1 MLDLK
6 TQSQLVDATAS
17 IMRAYVRAATDT
29 AAASASRNLSLW
41 TQMLEAAAPRPAPG
55 GRLEPESRSPALPS
69 WPWLPGA
76 APAMSWAPLA
86 QAWWLG
92 PSVKFWAPVADW
104 SGWGRGP
111 FPAWSGWNGAAQV
124 PASPAANGS
133 VRPAPDAGF
142 ASYRSSGG
150 HAAAQVIVP
159 AMVPAMELASL
170 TATTALSPMQ
180 TMLGVWRAALGA

>member
-1 MLDLK
+1 MLDFK

-41 TQMLEAAAPRPAPG
+41 SQMLEAATPRQAPAERPEAP
-55 GRLEPESRSPALPS
+55 SPALPS

-104 SGWGRGP
+104 GGWGSGP

-124 PASPAANGS
+124 PPSPAAANGS
-133 VRPAPDAGF
+133 ARPAPDAGF

-159 AMVPAMELASL
+159 AIVPAMELASL

-180 TMLGVWRAALGA
+180 TMLGGWRAALGA

>member
-104 SGWGRGP
+104 GGWGQRPVPCLERLERRSAGACVARGQWLGTP
-111 FPAWSGWNGAAQV
+111 GAGRRLRQL
-124 PASPAANGS
+124 PLL
-133 VRPAPDAGF
+133 R
-142 ASYRSSGG
+142 
-150 HAAAQVIVP
+150 
-159 AMVPAMELASL
+159 E
-170 TATTALSPMQ
+170 ATP
-180 TMLGVWRAALGA
+180 RRR

>member
-17 IMRAYVRAATDT
+17 IMRAYMRAATDT

-41 TQMLEAAAPRPAPG
+41 TQMLEARCSRAGSAPG
-55 GRLEPESRSPALPS
+55 GRLEPECDVRPHFPRGRGCPA
-69 WPWLPGA
+69 A

-104 SGWGRGP
+104 GGWGRGP
-111 FPAWSGWNGAAQV
+111 FPVWSGWNGAAQV
-124 PASPAANGS
+124 PASHRGQWRGTP
-133 VRPAPDAGF
+133 RAG
-142 ASYRSSGG
+142 RRLR
-150 HAAAQVIVP
+150 QLP
-159 AMVPAMELASL
+159 LL
-170 TATTALSPMQ
+170 RRATP
-180 TMLGVWRAALGA
+180 RRR